1 MKTKFLV
8 FLIFT
13 GLIAIDLSC
22 TGGFGGGGCKDVR
35 YDVIGIDTIFPLTK
49 NSKGQFAQLTKD
61 SVKYDSLFYSI
72 SFTEKETVYNSRFS
86 LINNSYADPCPSA
99 YTDWS
104 IDSVK
109 IFSINST
116 FKTDVTN
123 QFSVEGYSAVKAK
136 IDNLNPEFMRQLNS
150 QFNNAS
156 PLRFYKKSEFQDFQN
171 EMTKFHQ
178 SILNLEKNP
187 CGLQLELG
195 KCRH

>member
-35 YDVIGIDTIFPLTK
+35 FDVIGIDTIFPLTK

-72 SFTEKETVYNSRFS
+72 SFTEKDMVYNSRFS
-86 LINNSYADPCPSA
+86 FITNSYADPCPSA

-116 FKTDVTN
+116 IKTDVTN
-123 QFSVEGYSAVKAK
+123 QFSVEGYSGVKAK
-136 IDNLNPEFMRQLNS
+136 IDNSNPEFMRQLNS
-150 QFNNAS
+150 QFNYSYSKLYFNLHIS
-156 PLRFYKKSEFQDFQN
+156 PAQTNTYQFTFQFFDKKGRMFEKTSEP
-171 EMTKFHQ
+171 
-178 SILNLEKNP
+178 IVIAP
-187 CGLQLELG
+187 
-195 KCRH
+195 